1 MVFLPYEM
9 EMKEREISRMI
20 EGMVPD
26 IVTLTTY
33 TASENETDS
42 TPNITASGFK
52 IDTKNAK
59 RHKIIAV
66 SRDLKKKYKFGQ
78 KIRITNAGK
87 YNGTYRVHD
96 VMNKRY
102 RNRIDILIG
111 HNEKQTKLKKVKIYK
126 LWIGK
131 AHKPCRKLKKVLGY
145 GIAFDFATIRARLRS
160 NFQTAFTT

>member
-1 MVFLPYEM
+1 MNYNIILSMVLICLPYEM
-9 EMKEREISRMI
+9 EKEEIRINKMI
-20 EGMVPD
+20 ETITPE

-33 TASENETDS
+33 KASESETDS

-52 IDTKNAK
+52 ITNPKK
-59 RHKIIAV
+59 HRIIAV

-111 HNEKQTKLKKVKIYK
+111 HNDKQTKLKKVKVYK
-126 LWIGK
+126 L
-131 AHKPCRKLKKVLGY
+131 
-145 GIAFDFATIRARLRS
+145 
-160 NFQTAFTT
+160 

>member
-1 MVFLPYEM
+1 MNYNIILSMIMVFLPYELKREEVRVN
-9 EMKEREISRMI
+9 EMLETIKPE
-20 EGMVPD
+20 

-33 TASENETDS
+33 KANESETDS

-52 IDTKNAK
+52 ITNPKK
-59 RHKIIAV
+59 HKIIAV

-102 RNRIDILIG
+102 RKRIDILIG
-111 HNEKQTKLKKVKIYK
+111 HNDKQTKLKKVKIYK
-126 LWIGK
+126 L
-131 AHKPCRKLKKVLGY
+131 
-145 GIAFDFATIRARLRS
+145 
-160 NFQTAFTT
+160 